1 MNIGFFFLS
10 FFPALSR
17 CGEMKE
23 SGNQKKKKK
32 KNPKS
37 VFLSVALWVFKNLK
51 CLLKRFFFFFFWQP
65 NRVNLQIQVGM
76 LVFKL

>member
-17 CGEMKE
+17 CGEMKK
-23 SGNQKKKKK
+23 SGNQKK
-32 KNPKS
+32 NPKW

-51 CLLKRFFFFFFWQP
+51 CLLKQVFFLATKQSKFADPSWYVSF
-65 NRVNLQIQVGM
+65 
-76 LVFKL
+76 